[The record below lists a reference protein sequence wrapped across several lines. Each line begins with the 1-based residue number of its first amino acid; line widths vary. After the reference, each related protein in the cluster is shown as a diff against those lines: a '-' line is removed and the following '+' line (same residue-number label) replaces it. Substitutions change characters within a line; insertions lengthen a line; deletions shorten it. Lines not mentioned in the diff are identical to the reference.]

1 VDQNEDQATPQASS
15 PVSARQGPAP
25 GDAGRKAYTVAVVA
39 LVISIVAPFGE
50 DALLGTVNIR
60 TPMAHRVAEAT
71 QKASQLEQRSAELE
85 KQLAAA
91 TAQLAQQ
98 QTQTVAVAAR
108 IEKSETW
115 IRTLAL
121 VQLGAALRRPGPF
134 DLELAMARTSAAT
147 PPELE
152 PLLAKIEPYAATGVP
167 GIAQLRRDFT
177 VLRARI
183 DWNEHGLM
191 MPMTWMDRLIT
202 WPRGAS
208 SSQSGGPAQADATD
222 RYFSEAA
229 GELAQDD
236 LPRALAFAQQV
247 SGLSRELL
255 SDWMEDAEARV
266 ALDDLAR
273 RVNDLVVQRLG
284 GTAGQPTRRP

>member
-1 VDQNEDQATPQASS
+1 
-15 PVSARQGPAP
+15 
-25 GDAGRKAYTVAVVA
+25 
-39 LVISIVAPFGE
+39 
-50 DALLGTVNIR
+50 
-60 TPMAHRVAEAT
+60 
-71 QKASQLEQRSAELE
+71 LEQRSAELE

-91 TAQLAQQ
+91 TTQLAQQ
-98 QTQTVAVAAR
+98 QAQTSAAATD
-108 IEKSETW
+108 IEKSQSW
-115 IRTLAL
+115 LRTLAL
-121 VQLGAALRRPGPF
+121 VQFGAALRHPGPF

-147 PPELE
+147 PPELD

-167 GIAQLRRDFT
+167 GIAQLQRDFT

-191 MPMTWMDRLIT
+191 VPMTWMNRLIT

-208 SSQSGGPAQADATD
+208 SSQSAGPPQAEATD
-222 RYFSEAA
+222 RYFSQAA
-229 GELAQDD
+229 GELAKDD
-236 LPRALAFAQQV
+236 LPRALALAQQV
-247 SGLSRELL
+247 SGVSRELL

-284 GTAGQPTRRP
+284 GTAGQAARRP